1 MGTPARRSVLG
12 RRPVAQRRMAVSVV
26 VVGLEVVDDHVYP
39 PGLITVSDVQLL
51 EGMAD
56 FALSV
61 PQGPGD
67 DRNMTKLLAGW
78 RHAVIAGRFFPAN
91 LPPSPWLSLAAQQ
104 AHRGQQPRGDG
115 APRRETKLGAPKNLS

>member
-12 RRPVAQRRMAVSVV
+12 RRPVAQRRMASVSVV

-67 DRNMTKLLAGW
+67 DGNMMKLLAY
-78 RHAVIAGRFFPAN
+78 
-91 LPPSPWLSLAAQQ
+91 
-104 AHRGQQPRGDG
+104 RGQQPRGDE

>member
-1 MGTPARRSVLG
+1 MPDTGVPSGTMTTFDINERG
-12 RRPVAQRRMAVSVV
+12 RKLFGHLQP
-26 VVGLEVVDDHVYP
+26 HVYP

-67 DRNMTKLLAGW
+67 DRNMMKLLAY
-78 RHAVIAGRFFPAN
+78 
-91 LPPSPWLSLAAQQ
+91 
-104 AHRGQQPRGDG
+104 RGQQPRGDE